1 MSNVTD
7 NLTIQVPLSYAFF
20 LQQEQAIDNLLSF
33 SPWVSPALEVDVL
46 AAIQLMVPVGCSREL
61 IRIGGDGDGAYLLP
75 NDLQGLAAC
84 FSPGVADVSTFEAE
98 LADRF
103 GIPSYLCDASVTG
116 ENLGLRDDAHWFS
129 RKWLGSFDGAET
141 QSLDHWVL
149 GSDHSEAGDLLLQMD
164 IEGSEYRSLLGCS
177 ESVLSRFRIVVL
189 ELHGLAGLQSSR
201 FLNTLFLPTLHKLH
215 RQFDCVHAHA
225 NNCCGSVDLFGIAV
239 PQVIELT
246 FYRREANCG
255 ERRPA
260 KMPHPLDVVNVPNK
274 PPLLLG
280 FPWAGSEVLH

>member
-1 MSNVTD
+1 MTD
-7 NLTIQVPLSYAFF
+7 SLTVQVPLSYAFF
-20 LQQEQAIDNLLSF
+20 LQQEQAIDDLLSF
-33 SPWVSPALEVDVL
+33 SPWASPALEADVL

-75 NDLQGLAAC
+75 NDLEGIAAC
-84 FSPGVADVSTFEAE
+84 FSPGVADVCGFEAE

-116 ENLGLRDDAHWFS
+116 DNLGLQDGAHWFS

-149 GSDHSEAGDLLLQMD
+149 ASDHAEAGDLLLQMD
-164 IEGSEYRSLLGCS
+164 IEGSEYRSLLAVS
-177 ESVLSRFRIVVL
+177 DSVLSRFRIVVL

-215 RQFDCVHAHA
+215 RHFDCVHAHA
-225 NNCCGSVDLFGIAV
+225 NNCCGSLDLCGVDV

-246 FYRREANCG
+246 FYRRAANAAA
-255 ERRPA
+255 RQPVQV
-260 KMPHPLDVVNVPNK
+260 PHPLDVLNVPDL

-280 FPWAGSEVLH
+280 APWSGAAGQH